1 MAYIGSSCGDQ
12 SGRSLFPSHR
22 HKQYVCLCECWN
34 VYYTLQHYIIYHA
47 EVCIYITITTRI
59 EIITKILFIQIQIIQ
74 NTQVVP
80 LLVWDTLSLG
90 KEKVRK
96 LLFIIGI
103 FCKKKRKSFEPKKM
117 RKKVWKLQPE
127 NFTIKVC
134 KSFHEIHKKSFL
146 LNK

>member
-1 MAYIGSSCGDQ
+1 M
-12 SGRSLFPSHR
+12 
-22 HKQYVCLCECWN
+22 
-34 VYYTLQHYIIYHA
+34 YYTLQHYIIYNA

-96 LLFIIGI
+96 LLFIIGM
-103 FCKKKRKSFEPKKM
+103 FCLFQPKRLHTKIPGCVQDTRILMTLERHLFVLAKRRLGSYMCLSGWLSF
-117 RKKVWKLQPE
+117 
-127 NFTIKVC
+127 
-134 KSFHEIHKKSFL
+134 
-146 LNK
+146 